1 MVEFRIPDNI
11 HHNDTHNN
19 SHNDNNDYQDD
30 ILNLANGHRAA
41 SVRYEKLVDGIV
53 VYSVGKP
60 LFMSPDSFQGRGHFR
75 FVFFFFSHT
84 HIFTVTVF
92 FFSCWYTTTG

>member
-53 VYSVGKP
+53 VVDSVGKP
-60 LFMSPDSFQGRGHFR
+60 LFMSPDNFQRVIFVLSFSSSL
-75 FVFFFFSHT
+75 SHT
-84 HIFTVTVF
+84 FLL
-92 FFSCWYTTTG
+92 